1 MKIEI
6 VSFTGNSGLTD
17 YAISLARALINHAQ
31 IRVVSAQSLPNTFN
45 NMGFK
50 IERVFRRSRQYPID
64 IFKFLFGVI
73 TRKPDWIIFQG
84 PIKFPLIDAL
94 VVRLIRLFGIK
105 TAITVHDVLPHYPRK
120 WSIFEFGFYYRSF
133 DKVIAHSEAANRILL
148 NQLKITKDILI
159 VPHGVYDIFNL
170 TNITQLNA
178 RKKIGQL
185 VSDDF
190 IVLFFGHLEP
200 RKGLMEFLAMAKMC
214 NQPEIKFLIAG
225 KNDLSKHGQ
234 KYSDELDA
242 ARTLPNVIIH
252 DSRIEFENVEN
263 YFSACDIVALPYLEG
278 STSGVLKLALAFGK
292 PIIATSV
299 GDLPEQTP
307 EGGGILVSCDT
318 NIAENF
324 LNAITQI
331 KCTYQPYSEAMNNAK
346 QSANWAAI
354 ADSIFQ
360 HLAPQN

>member
-50 IERVFRRSRQYPID
+50 IARVFRRSRQYPID

-84 PIKFPLIDAL
+84 PIKFPFIDAL

-120 WSIFEFGFYYRSF
+120 WSVFEFGFYYRSF

-178 RKKIGQL
+178 REKIGQIG
-185 VSDDF
+185 SDDF

-200 RKGLMEFLAMAKMC
+200 RKGLMEFLAMAKAC
-214 NQPEIKFLIAG
+214 NHTDIKFLIAG
-225 KNDLSKHGQ
+225 SNDLSKHGQ
-234 KYSDELDA
+234 IYVDELAA
-242 ARTLPNVIIH
+242 ARVLPNVIIH
-252 DSRIEFENVEN
+252 DTRIEFENVEN
-263 YFSACDIVALPYLEG
+263 YFSACDVVALPYLEG
-278 STSGVLKLALAFGK
+278 TTSGVLKLALAFGK

-307 EGGGILVSCDT
+307 EGGGVLVVNDM
-318 NIAENF
+318 NIVTNF
-324 LNAITQI
+324 LNAIYLI
-331 KCTYQPYSEAMNNAK
+331 KNSYQTYSEAMKNSQQA
-346 QSANWAAI
+346 ANWSTI
-354 ADSIFQ
+354 ADRILK
-360 HLAPQN
+360 HLAKID